1 MYKPKKETNT
11 RRDSDVYQVRRGF
24 VSRF

>member
-1 MYKPKKETNT
+1 MYKQKKTNT